1 MERAVILERPTM
13 LMRVNYTALVTVM
26 LRGIRVPA
34 GFERDLVFF
43 SFGFLTSFHM
53 HKLQHQ
59 MGGRM

>member
-1 MERAVILERPTM
+1 MERAVILERPIM

-43 SFGFLTSFHM
+43 GFLTSFHTQ
-53 HKLQHQ
+53 KLQHQ
-59 MGGRM
+59 MGGRL